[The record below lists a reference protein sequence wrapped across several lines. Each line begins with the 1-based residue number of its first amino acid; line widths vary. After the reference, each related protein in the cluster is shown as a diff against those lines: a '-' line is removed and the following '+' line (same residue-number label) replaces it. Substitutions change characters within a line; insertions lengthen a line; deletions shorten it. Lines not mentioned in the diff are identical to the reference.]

1 MCGSSTQESSG
12 PYDNIIF
19 FLAPVRT
26 NDALFVHIS
35 DSREA
40 QVNIFAMQALE
51 IIGIVD
57 EAFASELKYYL
68 SVYCFQIICT
78 DRVTYRILWGQLLV
92 VFFGS
97 CSLHVGDK
105 VCLNLSTNFG
115 RPLSSL

>member
-57 EAFASELKYYL
+57 EAFASELKNLFVSLLFPDHMYRQSYL
-68 SVYCFQIICT
+68 QDT
-78 DRVTYRILWGQLLV
+78 L
-92 VFFGS
+92 GS
-97 CSLHVGDK
+97 TSRGIFREL
-105 VCLNLSTNFG
+105 
-115 RPLSSL
+115 